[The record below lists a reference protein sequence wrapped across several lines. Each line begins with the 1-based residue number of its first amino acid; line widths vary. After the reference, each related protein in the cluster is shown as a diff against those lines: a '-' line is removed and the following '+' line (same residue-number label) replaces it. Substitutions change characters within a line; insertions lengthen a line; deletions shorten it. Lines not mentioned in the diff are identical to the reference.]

1 MPSRQQLSRLDAH
14 ARKAHRCRGKASTT
28 RLDSTAIARQEYQN
42 EAGIEDFHWHDS
54 RHSFANSLIM
64 AEVDMRTVAQLPA
77 HKNASDGDAVPSAF
91 AVPRTGGSR
100 TVV

>member
-1 MPSRQQLSRLDAH
+1 VVQFEF
-14 ARKAHRCRGKASTT
+14 HRRIDK
-28 RLDSTAIARQEYQN
+28 LHHYQ
-42 EAGIEDFHWHDS
+42 DFHWHDS

-64 AEVDMRTVAQLPA
+64 AEVGMRTVAQLPA